1 MTDNGAMRVD
11 VVELGKAA
19 SVVAGIADE
28 CAGYAELAGVAPNAG
43 DLPAGKWLQD
53 LLAERRDE
61 VAAHCQRLERVFREL
76 SERMARFATDVQAL
90 DQHNGSA
97 VKSLGDGLA
106 DAFDG
111 AVRGISGDPVV
122 HQV

>member
-1 MTDNGAMRVD
+1 MTDNDAMRVD

-111 AVRGISGDPVV
+111 AVRGFSSDPVV